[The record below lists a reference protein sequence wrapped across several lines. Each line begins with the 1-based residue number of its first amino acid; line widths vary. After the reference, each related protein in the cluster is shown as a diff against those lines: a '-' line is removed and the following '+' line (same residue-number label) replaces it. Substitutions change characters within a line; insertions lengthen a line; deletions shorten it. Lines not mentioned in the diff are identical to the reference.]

1 MLRFQSSF
9 AARFGLLLATF
20 FILPPL
26 SSAQDAKA
34 VPADVATPASATPQT
49 AASRLRLSPRLSAD
63 LSMPPTPPRTAESE
77 SFRPRADVSS
87 PRQALG
93 KEFWI
98 SWVLTAGFA
107 VSDVEITEHCL
118 HYANCSEQ
126 NPLFGRRPARA
137 EMYSVKAS
145 LTGLMFFFSRRKKLN
160 RSAESSGWRSL
171 VYTSLA
177 MNSALTA
184 WDLAQLH
191 KVSR

>member
-20 FILPPL
+20 FVLPPRA
-26 SSAQDAKA
+26 SAQDAKA
-34 VPADVATPASATPQT
+34 LPVGATPQT

-77 SFRPRADVSS
+77 SFRPRADVSL

-98 SWVLTAGFA
+98 SWALTAGFA

-118 HYANCSEQ
+118 QHANCSEQ

-160 RSAESSGWRSL
+160 RSGDNTGWRPL

>member
-1 MLRFQSSF
+1 MLKFQPSS
-9 AARFGLLLATF
+9 AARFSVLLATLLF
-20 FILPPL
+20 L
-26 SSAQDAKA
+26 SPRSPAQNAKA
-34 VPADVATPASATPQT
+34 APSDATTPASATPQP
-49 AASRLRLSPRLSAD
+49 AASPLRLSPTLFVD
-63 LSMPPTPPRTAESE
+63 LSIPPAPPRTAESE